1 MRGSSGARII
11 IGEDH
16 VMKFDVHRTGTR
28 VREQGIWL
36 RNHESKL
43 LPEVKAIHADG
54 YTMEK
59 LVDRPLPRT
68 VEDVRTGCE
77 LLLDNLPSLWKWNT
91 ATPYIIKMHAQTHHS
106 YVDGLLRDVDLREL
120 RKELRQIFN
129 RVFWPNLKVA
139 RTHGDPLIDNTMFR
153 PVEGNRTGMMNPVVI
168 DPIPA
173 TPALPH
179 LEVVDVGRIIQSA
192 VGYEWTRYDIG
203 PHDVITVSEAV
214 DHVVN
219 TWQSDHF
226 SMHNVTGALYFS
238 IIHMLRGIR
247 TAPESKQ
254 PGLIALV
261 YELLEEV
268 HRWTR

>member
-11 IGEDH
+11 IGDDH
-16 VMKFDVHRTGTR
+16 VTKFDVHRTGTR

-43 LPEVKAIHADG
+43 LPEVKAIHSDG

-59 LVDRPLPRT
+59 LEDRPLPRT

-77 LLLDNLPSLWKWNT
+77 LLIDHLPSLWDT
-91 ATPYIIKMHAQTHHS
+91 EQSFIIKMHAQTHHN

-129 RVFWPNLKVA
+129 HVFWPSLRIA

-153 PVEGNRTGMMNPVVI
+153 SVEGSRTGMMKPVLI

-173 TPALPH
+173 TTALPH
-179 LEVVDVGRIIQSA
+179 LQVVDIGRVIQSA
-192 VGYEWTRYDIG
+192 IGYEWTRYDVG
-203 PHDVITVSEAV
+203 PHAVIHVPEAV
-214 DHVVN
+214 DHVIN
-219 TWQSDHF
+219 AWQSDRF
-226 SMHNVTGALYFS
+226 SMHEVIGALYFS
-238 IIHMLRGIR
+238 IIHMIRGIR

-254 PGLIALV
+254 PGLVDLV
-261 YELLEEV
+261 YKLLEEV
-268 HRWTR
+268 DRWTR